1 MQALFHWVGYGLC
14 HQLPERSLFAGGFQ
28 LPVCARDTGIY
39 AGFALSMIVIAL
51 LERGRRPSEIP
62 RPGLVVL
69 GAIFLGTMVADGVS
83 SYAGWR
89 STTNDLRLIT
99 GLLAGY
105 ALTLAVVPMLNGE
118 MWRTLSR
125 TRLLEG
131 WRAGVW
137 VLSLVPAF
145 ALLRWGLPWTGL
157 LYPVLLTSAIV
168 ATFAVVN
175 LIFVTLVPFFERRA
189 THLRDAWP
197 QVLIAVGVVILEL
210 AAAAALRVWFEG
222 ILIR

>member
-131 WRAGVW
+131 WRSGVW

-157 LYPVLLTSAIV
+157 LYPVLLTTAIV

-175 LIFVTLVPFFERRA
+175 LIFVTLVPFFERGA

-197 QVLIAVGVVILEL
+197 QVLIAVGFVILEL

>member
-62 RPGLVVL
+62 RPGLIVL
-69 GAIFLGTMVADGVS
+69 GTIFLGTMVADGVS

-210 AAAAALRVWFEG
+210 ATAAALRVWFEG